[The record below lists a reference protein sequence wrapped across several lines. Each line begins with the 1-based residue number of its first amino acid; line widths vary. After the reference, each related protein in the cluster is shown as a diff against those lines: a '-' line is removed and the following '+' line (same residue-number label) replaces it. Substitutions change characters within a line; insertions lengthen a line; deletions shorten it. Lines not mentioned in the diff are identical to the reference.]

1 MGGAPLEIIKQY
13 IEPQKYVWKPDPSFV
28 LNLPLSADGGEEPG
42 LSARFE
48 GARQL
53 HNAVLGESARK
64 TFSIPDSPPEFI
76 RWEIQMFLKRIE
88 GRLPLSNHEW

>member
-28 LNLPLSADGGEEPG
+28 LDLPLSADGGEEPG

-53 HNAVLGESARK
+53 HDAVLGEECPEDLFNPRQ
-64 TFSIPDSPPEFI
+64 PPLNSFV
-76 RWEIQMFLKRIE
+76 
-88 GRLPLSNHEW
+88 GRFRCSSKESRDGYL